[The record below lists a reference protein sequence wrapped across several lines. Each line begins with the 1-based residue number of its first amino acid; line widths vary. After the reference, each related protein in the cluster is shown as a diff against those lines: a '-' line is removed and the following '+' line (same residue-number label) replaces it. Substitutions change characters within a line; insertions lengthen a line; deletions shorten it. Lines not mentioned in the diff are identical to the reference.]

1 MHATLNEAGRTSDV
15 WWLQGDN
22 ADFSYKLGAKRDRKR
37 KGSKL
42 PRQSLAAARALAHG
56 KEISAKSKLR
66 EVSSKVEQ
74 SRLRLL

>member
-1 MHATLNEAGRTSDV
+1 MQLLMRLGEPVMYGGCRV
-15 WWLQGDN
+15 DN
-22 ADFSYKLGAKRDRKR
+22 ADFSYKWGAKRDRKR